1 MRGLVV
7 TPSVQIGPGTQFVM
21 GRHDDQALRMW
32 LLYWDKLAN
41 PEQSNFVVGLPGE
54 YDLLAREGIFA
65 THFVDHFGGTGP
77 DVFRETS
84 LELFD
89 RLETLG
95 RLPWAI
101 YGTLDPNEKKGVE
114 DGRVLRVALMSALPV
129 PNQDVPLE
137 DILAFRHK
145 RSAEREALMAHIDDV
160 YQSVLSAPDRP
171 LAEHTALQ
179 RLASGAK
186 DQVDAIHESKIS
198 FRLMD
203 LASDFNLV
211 AGIAA
216 AAGSLAIGAT
226 WPIALG
232 NSLVAGGSITI
243 GKIAGI
249 GQKKKNDTPFRY
261 VGLYHDE
268 VFRP

>member
-1 MRGLVV
+1 
-7 TPSVQIGPGTQFVM
+7 
-21 GRHDDQALRMW
+21 MW

-41 PEQSNFVVGLPGE
+41 PTQSNFVVGLPRE
-54 YDLLAREGIFA
+54 YEFLETAGIFSN
-65 THFVDHFGGTGP
+65 HFVDHFGGTGP

-89 RLETLG
+89 RLEEHDIS
-95 RLPWAI
+95 PWAV
-101 YGTLDPNEKKGVE
+101 YGILDPEDKMDVK
-114 DGRVLRVALMSALPV
+114 DGRILRVALMSALPI
-129 PNQDVPLE
+129 PNQDVPLD
-137 DILAFRHK
+137 DILTFRDR

-160 YQSVLSAPDRP
+160 YQSVVNAPDRP
-171 LAEHTALQ
+171 LAEHTALK

-186 DQVDAIHESKIS
+186 DQVDAIHESRIP

-211 AGIAA
+211 AGVAA

-226 WPIALG
+226 WPVALG

-268 VFRP
+268 VFKP